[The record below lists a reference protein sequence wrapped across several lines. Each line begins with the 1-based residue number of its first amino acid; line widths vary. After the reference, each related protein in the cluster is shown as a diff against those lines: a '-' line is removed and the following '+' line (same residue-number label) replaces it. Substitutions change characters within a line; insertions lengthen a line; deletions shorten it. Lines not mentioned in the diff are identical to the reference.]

1 MARVRSSM
9 AVMRF
14 SMSPMFILAIFGSP
28 LACFLAVAGFEGGA
42 VWRVRCSAFAFSRS
56 VAARS
61 AAARSDSPESSRRA
75 RSASPRIDPIDCSLS
90 ADTCTL
96 RAYRSYF
103 WTWSR
108 TARRNRPTLDWYSG
122 GGGGRYPYRSRSR
135 ALGASQ

>member
-28 LACFLAVAGFEGGA
+28 PGCFPACLPAGAGFEGGA

-61 AAARSDSPESSRRA
+61 AAARCDFS
-75 RSASPRIDPIDCSLS
+75 SASFSSHSSQLPS
-90 ADTCTL
+90 
-96 RAYRSYF
+96 
-103 WTWSR
+103 
-108 TARRNRPTLDWYSG
+108 N
-122 GGGGRYPYRSRSR
+122 SR
-135 ALGASQ
+135 ALPSPSRIRSRLQHAASMARSWLMRMSEPS